1 LDQIED
7 GLSGLE
13 DKTDVLGHTVGDR
26 EKKIKK
32 YKYVRPQV
40 HHKKP
45 NLHIMGIEEE
55 VQSKGVKN
63 IFNKIIVENFQTLE
77 KEMIIQL

>member
-1 LDQIED
+1 
-7 GLSGLE
+7 
-13 DKTDVLGHTVGDR
+13 
-26 EKKIKK
+26 
-32 YKYVRPQV
+32 
-40 HHKKP
+40 
-45 NLHIMGIEEE
+45 MGIEEE